1 VVCLARITGDRK
13 ARFYRDDPAIGRI
26 RWYRVPSDRP
36 PLPIPHCFEDPLQV
50 GEFRGEDLAPGVAG
64 VLGEQAASHRGLGPG
79 WFPPGHFCG
88 SPEAWLG
95 GARRGIDPPLVW
107 GWDWRSSCCRGR
119 AWVGTGERITKWDRD
134 GVGLVDSRLNDP
146 GEGYVTSDA
155 EIAVPALAVALLT
168 QSPSVDAGRVQM
180 FATAQGLLYAVYP
193 TGMLHPMGW
202 EAVTVHVGEPDPHPQ
217 YTTPER
223 AVDAVADALADSE
236 TVRWYYD
243 PTSHVILADVV
254 CYASI
259 VPTPDGLALDG
270 DLVEPGPG
278 AYYGTDPAGDKAWL
292 AFPES
297 KVQGDWRFD
306 ASLAMADPGSG
317 RLRFNAATV
326 AATTR
331 LGISATTSDGR
342 DASPLLLAQVAGDS
356 VAVFDTG
363 NTDNLARFRLT
374 AALVDHLTWFELPV
388 AALSAS
394 GSAPNNNSPLTVVLA
409 GSAPATPGLAWPGI
423 ASDVVPKGGTPATG
437 LTGSRIKDTGAGAIQ
452 LLGSALVYN
461 QLSIYP
467 TADFSRSGYV
477 KLVISGTDGY
487 LEMATPSGPGAAYG
501 GPILRLSSDALGGTL
516 YLYSGSGASTPA
528 FGIGGFPAAY
538 LSSGGWDVRGGLVYG
553 VPPAPGAP
561 YDDEKAQD
569 AVGAALLDTPSID
582 LTYDDAAGEDQRRG
596 ARPAIREIRR
606 GGRRPGRRRCL
617 TRRHPL
623 LRDGQRRHPGFFP
636 LPASPTATA
645 LTATLSAAVAIG
657 ATTPVGIGLY
667 VPLPTAGTYLLAWN
681 LTARVNVA
689 SGLGYILTKLRNL
702 TAGADIPGSDRVVGW
717 TMGIV
722 GSPVVNSVSGSQIVT
737 VAAAATVEVW
747 ASLAGG
753 PSYTECYL
761 LSGAPYQST
770 ISYVR
775 LA

>member
-1 VVCLARITGDRK
+1 
-13 ARFYRDDPAIGRI
+13 
-26 RWYRVPSDRP
+26 
-36 PLPIPHCFEDPLQV
+36 
-50 GEFRGEDLAPGVAG
+50 
-64 VLGEQAASHRGLGPG
+64 
-79 WFPPGHFCG
+79 
-88 SPEAWLG
+88 
-95 GARRGIDPPLVW
+95 
-107 GWDWRSSCCRGR
+107 
-119 AWVGTGERITKWDRD
+119 VGTGERITKWDRD

-467 TADFSRSGYV
+467 TGDFSRNGYV
-477 KLVISGTDGY
+477 SLVISGTDGY
-487 LEMATPSGPGAAYG
+487 LQMATPSGPGAAYG

-553 VPPAPGAP
+553 VPPAPAAP

-582 LTYDDAAGEDQRRG
+582 LTYDDAAGKISGVVRVQQSVKSDAGGVGLVGDVASPG
-596 ARPAIREIRR
+596 ATRYYGTDS
-606 GGRRPGRRRCL
+606 GG
-617 TRRHPL
+617 TR
-623 LRDGQRRHPGFFP
+623 GFFP